1 MKSFLKVTIAVL
13 FMVLSLFNFGCIEQ
27 NHNNIL
33 KTTSKNNTQGSVNKN
48 YNSAPVESI
57 SKKEDSDDV
66 QNHNYV
72 DLGLPSGTL
81 WATCNVG
88 AITPECYGNY
98 FAWGETAAK
107 TSYCWSTYKYCNGS
121 QESLTKYCNE
131 SDYGLKGF
139 TDKLKTL
146 QTSDDAAT
154 VNWGEDW
161 RIPTK
166 AEWEELYE
174 NTTNKWT
181 TLNGVSGRLFSA
193 KNGQSLFLPAAGN
206 RYEND
211 LDQIGPRG
219 LYWSSSYRYDIFAWY
234 FHFDSSN
241 FYMNG
246 SYRYY
251 GFSIRPVRSSRQ

>member
-1 MKSFLKVTIAVL
+1 MKHFLKVTAAIFFMVVVL
-13 FMVLSLFNFGCIEQ
+13 FLIGCVEKV
-27 NHNNIL
+27 H
-33 KTTSKNNTQGSVNKN
+33 
-48 YNSAPVESI
+48 NSAHKVASHNTSQGLVKKSNNNSSTDKEWVE
-57 SKKEDSDDV
+57 DV
-66 QNHNYV
+66 SQERNYV
-72 DLGLPSGTL
+72 DLGLPSGTM
-81 WATCNVG
+81 WATCNIG
-88 AITPECYGNY
+88 AIKPEDYGKY
-98 FAWGETAAK
+98 FAWGEITAK
-107 TSYCWSTYKYCNGS
+107 TNYCWSTYKYCNGS

-131 SDYGLKGF
+131 SSYGLKGF

-146 QTSDDAAT
+146 QASDDAAS
-154 VNWGEDW
+154 VNWGADW
-161 RIPTK
+161 RTPTK

-206 RYEND
+206 RYNNN

-219 LYWSSSYRYDIFAWY
+219 LYWSSSHQFDISAWY
-234 FHFDSSN
+234 FHFDSSS

-246 SYRYY
+246 SYRYC